1 MMKIKFPEKVIL
13 LIASSLILFVITSL
27 IAANIIG
34 TENKELL
41 NKVLYGVVLYLWA
54 TWMYVGKHRF
64 YRFFMTFVLVVYT
77 FGFISFLFVP
87 SFDLLAIIQI
97 ICAITGILINISTI
111 LVVRNERGKI
121 TNG

>member
-1 MMKIKFPEKVIL
+1 MKIKFPEKVIL

>member
-1 MMKIKFPEKVIL
+1 MG
-13 LIASSLILFVITSL
+13 LFCIYGRL
-27 IAANIIG
+27 GCMWENIDF
-34 TENKELL
+34 T
-41 NKVLYGVVLYLWA
+41 V
-54 TWMYVGKHRF
+54 
-64 YRFFMTFVLVVYT
+64 FMTFVLVVYT

-111 LVVRNERGKI
+111 LVVRNERSKI

>member
-1 MMKIKFPEKVIL
+1 MKIKFPEKVIL
-13 LIASSLILFVITSL
+13 LIASSLILFIATSL

-111 LVVRNERGKI
+111 LVVRNERSKI